1 MSTPPSLSRSSS
13 RNSQE
18 IGSSPGVANATE
30 SQAKSADKANPT
42 TSTAVST
49 PVPTLNT
56 PRQTNGDIVRAWT
69 AFRPNPSK
77 DLAEQRSEPM
87 LSPRGHRRDPSL
99 LLSPRAANYQGV
111 QQAAVGSAAVA
122 TTTTT
127 TNTTTT
133 TTTTTTATATTLAMA
148 SSGPTASTATTATP
162 KRAAKSTS
170 DRVLDG
176 AAITPA
182 LDKLLGSALSN
193 KGVMEPESL
202 GKLLV
207 AVESNETRTK
217 MVEGNT
223 DTILRGGLKIE
234 SYQASGGNPVD
245 INVIEQMCVP
255 FMRAHLKTPEYAQ
268 ILGQMT
274 REFDKV
280 ADEVNEL
287 CSNLRP
293 AQMVKNPTVS
303 KLMQPVVTAFADKF
317 CGKERCL
324 ASSGLPDPM
333 KRLLMSI
340 DNEVIR
346 WFEQSGSGQPR
357 DLYNARRNALV
368 NFLST
373 RSIMPIWMAEIKE
386 KYPDPGQYQKMTA
399 YLNSYMAHA
408 IDDFIMDVLIAQPE
422 QSSSQKGY
430 VERLAGRKQLLTKD
444 RPSKLKL
451 SVSPSLVFNQRSLQ
465 SMGGGTPTLAL
476 SPRSRFASV
485 EDAKA
490 AEKIAKMKGMERSVE
505 RAQLVDRI
513 ALTSGLDK
521 LDHALYMSL
530 KESIVHGT
538 VRGFDNFKRDPISLC
553 IGRAKKWYAQPENAQ
568 IARSDVPGK
577 VLKSLE
583 SARSTFPTDPSVTFR
598 RLNLEIP
605 SNPFDDIDD
614 ASIGEQGGDM
624 QSPRAS
630 SPPSGESATDSS
642 ETDNNNVRS
651 SEKNQQDQ

>member
-1 MSTPPSLSRSSS
+1 MT
-13 RNSQE
+13 
-18 IGSSPGVANATE
+18 AT
-30 SQAKSADKANPT
+30 
-42 TSTAVST
+42 
-49 PVPTLNT
+49 
-56 PRQTNGDIVRAWT
+56 
-69 AFRPNPSK
+69 
-77 DLAEQRSEPM
+77 
-87 LSPRGHRRDPSL
+87 
-99 LLSPRAANYQGV
+99 
-111 QQAAVGSAAVA
+111 

-133 TTTTTTATATTLAMA
+133 TTTTTTAPATTLAKA
-148 SSGPTASTATTATP
+148 SAGPTASTATTATP
-162 KRAAKSTS
+162 KRAAKSTT

-176 AAITPA
+176 AALSTG
-182 LDKLLGSALSN
+182 LDKLLGAALSN
-193 KGVMEPESL
+193 KGVMAPENL
-202 GKLLV
+202 GTLLV
-207 AVESNETRTK
+207 AVESNEGRTK

-234 SYQASGGNPVD
+234 SYQAAGGNPVD

-303 KLMQPVVTAFADKF
+303 KLMEPVVTVFADKF

-340 DNEVIR
+340 DKEVIR

-357 DLYNARRNALV
+357 DLYSARRNALV

-422 QSSSQKGY
+422 QSRPQKGY
-430 VERLAGRKQLLTKD
+430 VVTLAGRKSLLTKD
-444 RPSKLKL
+444 RPSKLDL
-451 SVSPSLVFNQRSLQ
+451 AVPSSVLRTEKSLQ
-465 SMGGGTPTLAL
+465 FMSGGTPGLAL
-476 SPRSRFASV
+476 SPRARFASV
-485 EDAKA
+485 DEAKTA
-490 AEKIAKMKGMERSVE
+490 QKLTKKKAMERQTE
-505 RAQLVDRI
+505 RAKLVDRI
-513 ALTSGLDK
+513 AAESGLSGLDHP
-521 LDHALYMSL
+521 LCMHI
-530 KESIVHGT
+530 KENIVQGT
-538 VRGFDNFKRDPISLC
+538 ARGFDNFKRDPITTFM
-553 IGRAKKWYAQPENAQ
+553 GYAKEWYEQPENAK

-577 VLKSLE
+577 VLGGLE
-583 SARSTFPTDPSVTFR
+583 RARLKFPADAATTFR

-605 SNPFDDIDD
+605 SNPFDDGDED
-614 ASIGEQGGDM
+614 SVGGQEGDM
-624 QSPRAS
+624 QSPRVS
-630 SPPSGESATDSS
+630 SPRSDTPVVTGTAPG
-642 ETDNNNVRS
+642 NNTNAQPVNND
-651 SEKNQQDQ
+651 KQDQ